1 MSHDPQ
7 PKTKK
12 FPCPYCSTEY
22 PSENNYLRHFKKTH
36 GVSQTKEQKI
46 IHEIADL
53 EEKIRQKNNEI
64 RDINNAIID
73 LRNSLFV
80 LKFNRGKRYL

>member
-1 MSHDPQ
+1 
-7 PKTKK
+7 
-12 FPCPYCSTEY
+12 
-22 PSENNYLRHFKKTH
+22 
-36 GVSQTKEQKI
+36 VSQTKEQKI

-80 LKFNRGKRYL
+80 LKFNRGERCL

>member
-1 MSHDPQ
+1 
-7 PKTKK
+7 
-12 FPCPYCSTEY
+12 
-22 PSENNYLRHFKKTH
+22 
-36 GVSQTKEQKI
+36 VSQTKDFERWKSKEQKI

-53 EEKIRQKNNEI
+53 EEKIRRKNNEI

-80 LKFNRGKRYL
+80 LKFNRGERCL